1 MSAGSFFQGVSRLN
15 FSLPASCSII
25 CDRQPSSL
33 TLFQPLAW
41 MAPSLMERAGLG
53 MISSSANWR
62 LKPRPSQVGQAP

>member
-1 MSAGSFFQGVSRLN
+1 MSAGSFFQGTSRLN
-15 FSLPASCSII
+15 FIFLESCSMSWE
-25 CDRQPSSL
+25 RHPSSL

-41 MAPSLMERAGLG
+41 MAPSLMESAGFG